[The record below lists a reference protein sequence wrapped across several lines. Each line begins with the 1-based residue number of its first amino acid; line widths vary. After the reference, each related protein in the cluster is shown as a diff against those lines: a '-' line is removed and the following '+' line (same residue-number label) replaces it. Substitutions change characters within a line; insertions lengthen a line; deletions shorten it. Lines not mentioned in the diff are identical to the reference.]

1 MKRLL
6 CLAAVCF
13 AMGLSSNLYACYTID
28 DAEVSKVDGE
38 KKTLVVTK
46 GDKTQSFTTADKTT
60 VTINGKAARLSD
72 LKTGDKVTIDYE
84 AANDVL
90 AVKVTR
96 SS

>member
-6 CLAAVCF
+6 CLAVVCF
-13 AMGLSSNLYACYTID
+13 VMSLSSNLFACYTID
-28 DAEVSKVDGE
+28 DASISKVDSE

-60 VTINGKAARLSD
+60 VTINGKSASLAD
-72 LKTGDKVTIDYE
+72 LKEGDKVSVDYE

-90 AVKVTR
+90 AVKVKR
-96 SS
+96 DA